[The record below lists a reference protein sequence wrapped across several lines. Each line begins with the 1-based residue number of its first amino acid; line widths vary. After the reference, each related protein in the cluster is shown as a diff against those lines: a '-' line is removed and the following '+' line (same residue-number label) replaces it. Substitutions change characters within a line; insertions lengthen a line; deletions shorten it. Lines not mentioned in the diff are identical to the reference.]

1 MKDNTMI
8 GAALITLASG
18 IVLCFLSFFL
28 DRQHEI
34 KSSVL
39 WYFGQTLLYAA
50 SSFGLATYVKAKLN
64 DVTNHSSVRCDKE
77 LENLVYTDSRAS
89 PAKIWSSAND
99 NKRLP
104 LREIKSSRWW
114 SA

>member
-1 MKDNTMI
+1 MKKGMKDTTMI

-34 KSSVL
+34 NSSVL

-64 DVTNHSSVRCDKE
+64 DVTNIIENDE
-77 LENLVYTDSRAS
+77 LSKPTFHPRGNDSERDGPQNAH
-89 PAKIWSSAND
+89 
-99 NKRLP
+99 R
-104 LREIKSSRWW
+104 
-114 SA
+114 

>member
-1 MKDNTMI
+1 MKKDMKDNTMI

-64 DVTNHSSVRCDKE
+64 DVTNIIENDE
-77 LENLVYTDSRAS
+77 LS
-89 PAKIWSSAND
+89 
-99 NKRLP
+99 KRTFHP
-104 LREIKSSRWW
+104 RGDDPKRDGSKV
-114 SA
+114 

>member
-8 GAALITLASG
+8 VAALITLASG

-34 KSSVL
+34 HSSVL

-64 DVTNHSSVRCDKE
+64 DVTNIIENDDLSKRTFHSRG
-77 LENLVYTDSRAS
+77 NDSEPVGPQNAHR
-89 PAKIWSSAND
+89 
-99 NKRLP
+99 
-104 LREIKSSRWW
+104 
-114 SA
+114 

>member
-28 DRQHEI
+28 DQQHEI

-64 DVTNHSSVRCDKE
+64 DFTN
-77 LENLVYTDSRAS
+77 LIENDDLPKRSLHPRGNDSQQDGPQNAHR
-89 PAKIWSSAND
+89 
-99 NKRLP
+99 
-104 LREIKSSRWW
+104 
-114 SA
+114 

>member
-1 MKDNTMI
+1 MKKDKKDNMMI
-8 GAALITLASG
+8 VAALITLASG

-34 KSSVL
+34 SSSVL

-64 DVTNHSSVRCDKE
+64 DITNIIENDDLSKRTFHSRGI
-77 LENLVYTDSRAS
+77 DSERDGPQNAH
-89 PAKIWSSAND
+89 
-99 NKRLP
+99 R
-104 LREIKSSRWW
+104 
-114 SA
+114 

>member
-1 MKDNTMI
+1 MKKDMKDNTMI
-8 GAALITLASG
+8 GAALIMLASG

-34 KSSVL
+34 HSSVL

-64 DVTNHSSVRCDKE
+64 DVTNMIDNDEFSKRTFQSRG
-77 LENLVYTDSRAS
+77 NDSQRDGAQN
-89 PAKIWSSAND
+89 AH
-99 NKRLP
+99 R
-104 LREIKSSRWW
+104 
-114 SA
+114 

>member
-28 DRQHEI
+28 SRQHVI
-34 KSSVL
+34 HSSVL

-50 SSFGLATYVKAKLN
+50 SSFGLATYVRAKLN
-64 DVTNHSSVRCDKE
+64 DVTNIFENDE
-77 LENLVYTDSRAS
+77 LLKRSLHPRGDDSQQDGQQNAHR
-89 PAKIWSSAND
+89 
-99 NKRLP
+99 
-104 LREIKSSRWW
+104 
-114 SA
+114 

>member
-1 MKDNTMI
+1 MKKDMKDNTMI

-28 DRQHEI
+28 DQEHNV
-34 KSSVL
+34 KSSCL

-64 DVTNHSSVRCDKE
+64 DVTNIIENDE
-77 LENLVYTDSRAS
+77 LSKRTFQSRGNDSQRDGPQNAH
-89 PAKIWSSAND
+89 
-99 NKRLP
+99 R
-104 LREIKSSRWW
+104 
-114 SA
+114 

>member
-1 MKDNTMI
+1 MKKDMKDNTMI

-50 SSFGLATYVKAKLN
+50 SSFGLATYVKTKLN
-64 DVTNHSSVRCDKE
+64 DVTNI
-77 LENLVYTDSRAS
+77 LENDELS
-89 PAKIWSSAND
+89 
-99 NKRLP
+99 KRTFHP
-104 LREIKSSRWW
+104 RGDDPKRDGPKV
-114 SA
+114 

>member
-50 SSFGLATYVKAKLN
+50 SSFGLVSYVKVKMN
-64 DVTNHSSVRCDKE
+64 DFTNIIENDE
-77 LENLVYTDSRAS
+77 LPKRSFHTRGNDSQRDGLQNAH
-89 PAKIWSSAND
+89 
-99 NKRLP
+99 
-104 LREIKSSRWW
+104 
-114 SA
+114 

>member
-28 DRQHEI
+28 DKEHNV
-34 KSSVL
+34 KSSCL

-50 SSFGLATYVKAKLN
+50 SSFGLASYVKAKMN
-64 DVTNHSSVRCDKE
+64 DFTNII
-77 LENLVYTDSRAS
+77 ENDDLLKRSLHPRGNDSQQDGPQNAHR
-89 PAKIWSSAND
+89 
-99 NKRLP
+99 
-104 LREIKSSRWW
+104 
-114 SA
+114 

>member
-28 DRQHEI
+28 DQQHEI

-50 SSFGLATYVKAKLN
+50 SSFGLATYVKAKLI
-64 DVTNHSSVRCDKE
+64 DVTNLIENDE
-77 LENLVYTDSRAS
+77 LPKRSLLTRGNDSERDGPQNAH
-89 PAKIWSSAND
+89 
-99 NKRLP
+99 R
-104 LREIKSSRWW
+104 
-114 SA
+114 

>member
-1 MKDNTMI
+1 MMI
-8 GAALITLASG
+8 VAALITLASG

-34 KSSVL
+34 HSSVL

-64 DVTNHSSVRCDKE
+64 DFTNII
-77 LENLVYTDSRAS
+77 ENDDLSKRTFHPRGNDSQQDGPQNAHR
-89 PAKIWSSAND
+89 
-99 NKRLP
+99 
-104 LREIKSSRWW
+104 
-114 SA
+114 

>member
-8 GAALITLASG
+8 VAALVTLASG

-28 DRQHEI
+28 SRQHEI
-34 KSSVL
+34 HSSVL

-64 DVTNHSSVRCDKE
+64 DFTN
-77 LENLVYTDSRAS
+77 LIENDDLPKRSLHTRGNDSQQDGLQNAHR
-89 PAKIWSSAND
+89 
-99 NKRLP
+99 
-104 LREIKSSRWW
+104 
-114 SA
+114 